1 MEFSLKEK
9 HPTDVNP
16 PADYK
21 NRTTAGIYGVTLGAF
36 GVHRFYLGYKAI
48 GTVQIIVTLLT
59 CGLGALWGIIEGWL
73 LLGGVSFE
81 KDAAGNPLLRYVE
94 ALPSETGS
102 GVAGKNI
109 AIAAMY
115 GVFLGAF
122 GIHRF
127 YLGYTAMG
135 IAQIAVTLLTCGIGA
150 LWGMLEGFLI
160 LSGYINKDAH
170 GKPLITDV
178 EIAPTEVSSPD
189 GYKYRNKT
197 VAGIYGIFLGSLGIH
212 RFYLGYTTIGI
223 IQIIVTIATSGVGG
237 MWGFVE
243 GILILSDSINEDAEG
258 RPLICFNEEQ

>member
-1 MEFSLKEK
+1 
-9 HPTDVNP
+9 
-16 PADYK
+16 
-21 NRTTAGIYGVTLGAF
+21 
-36 GVHRFYLGYKAI
+36 
-48 GTVQIIVTLLT
+48 
-59 CGLGALWGIIEGWL
+59 
-73 LLGGVSFE
+73 
-81 KDAAGNPLLRYVE
+81 
-94 ALPSETGS
+94 
-102 GVAGKNI
+102 
-109 AIAAMY
+109 
-115 GVFLGAF
+115 
-122 GIHRF
+122 
-127 YLGYTAMG
+127 
-135 IAQIAVTLLTCGIGA
+135 
-150 LWGMLEGFLI
+150 MLEGFLI